1 MFVLGI
7 TGGIGSGKTAVT
19 DEFVK
24 LGINVIDA
32 DVAARTVVAIGSKG
46 LKSIQ
51 QHFGNDILLDDGT
64 LNRAKLRE
72 IIFKNT
78 DEKKWLEALTHPL
91 IREEIIKDLQAS
103 SSPYTILV
111 SPLLIESGQHQ
122 MVNRVL
128 VVDVPV
134 ELQLK
139 RTCERDNQHPKAQI
153 EAIIAS
159 QLDRDKRLSYADDV
173 IINNQSIEHL
183 HQQVAQLNQQYLRL
197 SEKTNES

>member
-32 DVAARTVVAIGSKG
+32 DIAARTVVAIGSKG

-128 VVDVPV
+128 VVDMPV

-159 QLDRDKRLSYADDV
+159 QLDREKRLSYADDV
-173 IINNQSIEHL
+173 ITNNQSIEHL

>member
-32 DVAARTVVAIGSKG
+32 DIAARTVVAIGSKG

-159 QLDRDKRLSYADDV
+159 QLDRNKRLSYADDV

-183 HQQVAQLNQQYLRL
+183 QQQVAQLNQQYLRL

>member
-19 DEFVK
+19 REFEK

-32 DVAARTVVAIGSKG
+32 DIAARTVVAIGSKG
-46 LKSIQ
+46 LKQIQ
-51 QHFGNDILLDDGT
+51 QHFGDDILLTDGS

-72 IIFKNT
+72 IIFQNA
-78 DEKKWLEALTHPL
+78 DEKKWLEQLTHPL
-91 IREEIIKDLQAS
+91 IREEIIQGLQSS

-111 SPLLIESGQHQ
+111 SPLLIESGQFKL
-122 MVNRVL
+122 VDRVL

-134 ELQLK
+134 ELQIK
-139 RTCERDNQHPKAQI
+139 RTCERDNNPQAQV

-159 QLDRDKRLSYADDV
+159 QLDRNKRLSYADD
-173 IINNQSIEHL
+173 IIVNNQTLEHL
-183 HQQVAQLNQQYLRL
+183 EQQVAQLNQQYLRL
-197 SEKTNES
+197 SEKTHES

>member
-19 DEFVK
+19 REFEK

-32 DVAARTVVAIGSKG
+32 DIAARTVVAIGSKG
-46 LKSIQ
+46 LKQIQ
-51 QHFGNDILLDDGT
+51 QHFGDEILLSDGN

-72 IIFKNT
+72 IIFQNT
-78 DEKKWLEALTHPL
+78 NEKKWLEQLTHPL
-91 IREEIIKDLQAS
+91 IREEIIQGLQNS

-111 SPLLIESGQHQ
+111 SPLLIESGQFKL
-122 MVNRVL
+122 VDRVL

-134 ELQLK
+134 ELQLQ
-139 RTCERDNQHPKAQI
+139 RTCERDNNPQAQV

-159 QLDRDKRLSYADDV
+159 QLDRDKRLSYADD
-173 IINNQSIEHL
+173 IITNNQTLEHL
-183 HQQVAQLNQQYLRL
+183 AQQVAQLNQQYLRL
-197 SEKTNES
+197 SEKTHES

>member
-19 DEFVK
+19 REFEK

-32 DVAARTVVAIGSKG
+32 DIAARTVVAIGSKG
-46 LKSIQ
+46 LKQIQ
-51 QHFGNDILLDDGT
+51 QHFGDEILLSDGN

-72 IIFKNT
+72 IIFQNT
-78 DEKKWLEALTHPL
+78 NEKKWLEQLTHPL
-91 IREEIIKDLQAS
+91 IREEIIQGLQSS

-111 SPLLIESGQHQ
+111 SPLLIESGQFKL
-122 MVNRVL
+122 VDRVL

-134 ELQLK
+134 ELQLQ
-139 RTCERDNQHPKAQI
+139 RTCERDNNPQAQV

-159 QLDRDKRLSYADDV
+159 QLDRDKRLSYADD
-173 IINNQSIEHL
+173 IITNNQTLEHL
-183 HQQVAQLNQQYLRL
+183 AQQVAQLNQQYLRL
-197 SEKTNES
+197 SEKTHES

>member
-159 QLDRDKRLSYADDV
+159 QLDREKRLSYADDV
-173 IINNQSIEHL
+173 ITNIQSIEHL

>member
-19 DEFVK
+19 REFEN

-32 DVAARTVVAIGSKG
+32 DIAARTVVAIGSKG
-46 LKSIQ
+46 LKQIQ
-51 QHFGNDILLDDGT
+51 QHFGDEILLSDGN

-72 IIFKNT
+72 IIFQNT
-78 DEKKWLEALTHPL
+78 NEKKWLEQLTHPL
-91 IREEIIKDLQAS
+91 IREEIIQGLQNS

-111 SPLLIESGQHQ
+111 SPLLIESGQFKL
-122 MVNRVL
+122 VDRVL

-134 ELQLK
+134 ELQLQ
-139 RTCERDNQHPKAQI
+139 RTCERDNNPQAQV

-159 QLDRDKRLSYADDV
+159 QLDRDKRLSYADD
-173 IINNQSIEHL
+173 IITNNQTLEHL
-183 HQQVAQLNQQYLRL
+183 AQQVAQLNQQYLRL
-197 SEKTNES
+197 SEKTHES